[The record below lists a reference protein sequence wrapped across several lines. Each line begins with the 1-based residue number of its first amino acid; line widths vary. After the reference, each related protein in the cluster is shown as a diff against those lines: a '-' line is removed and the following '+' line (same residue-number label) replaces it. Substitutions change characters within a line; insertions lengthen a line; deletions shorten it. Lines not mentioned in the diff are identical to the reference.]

1 MIFTKKRYKT
11 MNSKSTM
18 IKTIT
23 YPLLSSAQN
32 ARAIIAFFSIIFF
45 SLLFPVLGIAQE
57 EEEEQSNQQ
66 EMIIDQVVAIVG
78 KNIVLESDIQNQYLN
93 YKMQSGSLK
102 GSASEVRCD
111 ILEEQLYQKLMVAQA
126 EYDSIVI
133 NEGQVE
139 SELDRRL
146 GMFINQFGSQE
157 KMEEYY
163 DKTLA
168 EIKAELHDIIAEQLL
183 AQQVQQEIVASVTVT
198 PSEIKS
204 FYKNMPKDSIPLI
217 KTEYEIAQIVKKP
230 PVSIEEK
237 IRVKEQLQELRAR
250 ILEGENFSTLAI
262 LYSEDPGSA
271 KKGGELGFYGR
282 GQLYPEFEAVG
293 FKLKDGEVS
302 AIVETEAGYHI
313 IQLIERKGDYI
324 NVRHILLIPK
334 VSPYDLMIARNELD
348 SIANLIR
355 SDSMTFA
362 WAVEEFSDAEDK
374 NSGGVLINPYTG
386 SIKFEPE
393 QLDAQVSFT
402 IEKMVVGAI
411 SNPVPMKT
419 EDQKD
424 AYRILKLVE
433 KTPPHRANLEDD
445 YSRIQEWAIQ
455 KKQMDAI
462 NKWINDKAKETY
474 VRIIAEYQ
482 DCKFKHDWLD

>member
-1 MIFTKKRYKT
+1 
-11 MNSKSTM
+11 
-18 IKTIT
+18 
-23 YPLLSSAQN
+23 
-32 ARAIIAFFSIIFF
+32 
-45 SLLFPVLGIAQE
+45 
-57 EEEEQSNQQ
+57 
-66 EMIIDQVVAIVG
+66 
-78 KNIVLESDIQNQYLN
+78 
-93 YKMQSGSLK
+93 
-102 GSASEVRCD
+102 
-111 ILEEQLYQKLMVAQA
+111 MVAQA
-126 EYDSIVI
+126 DYDSITV
-133 NEGQVE
+133 NEGQVD
-139 SELDRRL
+139 SELDRRI

-157 KMEEYY
+157 KMEEFY
-163 DKTLA
+163 DKTLS
-168 EIKAELHDIIAEQLL
+168 EIKAELHDIIVEQLL
-183 AQQVQQEIVASVTVT
+183 AQQVQQEIVATVTVT

-237 IRVKEQLQELRAR
+237 IRVKQQLLDLRAR
-250 ILEGENFSTLAI
+250 ILAGENFSTLAI

-302 AIVETEAGYHI
+302 EIVETEAGYHI
-313 IQLIERKGDYI
+313 IQMIERKGDYI

-334 VSPYDLMIARNELD
+334 VSPYDLMLARNELD

-355 SDSMTFA
+355 NDSVTFE
-362 WAVEEFSDAEDK
+362 WAVEEFSDADDK
-374 NSGGVLINPYTG
+374 NSGGLLINPYTG

-402 IEKMVVGAI
+402 IEKMVVGTI

-445 YSRIQEWAIQ
+445 YSRIQDWALQ
-455 KKQMDAI
+455 QKQMDEI
-462 NKWINDKAKETY
+462 NNWINEKAKETY
-474 VRIIAEYQ
+474 VRIIEAYQ